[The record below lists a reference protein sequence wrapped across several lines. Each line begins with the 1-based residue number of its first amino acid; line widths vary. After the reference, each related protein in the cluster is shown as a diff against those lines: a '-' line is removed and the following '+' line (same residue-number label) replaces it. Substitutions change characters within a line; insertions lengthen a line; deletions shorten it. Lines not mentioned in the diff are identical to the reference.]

1 MNRRTIPAGA
11 LVVVVPLLLLALPA
25 AAKPVPLHIYT
36 PQMTNDM
43 RNAIDATS
51 ALEKELL
58 PHFERLR
65 KQKEDYDGTCGSGS
79 TDENCQSKFGQ
90 MTDTYADI
98 LAMLE
103 DGLAVLVE
111 RIEAASRSY
120 NGQFGQVAKLR
131 PSDLFDEIAG
141 THRSDLLPARSA
153 TGRLRRPLSARIR
166 TYLRLIGE
174 TGVSQAEQFI
184 HSAADLSE
192 TVDLSRQLLDVV
204 RYQRIGFDAAS
215 MLPADFQRQYEGLM
229 PGVASLILGEEV
241 VIPPADDLPPEP
253 ARAHDWA
260 ERRIDY

>member
-1 MNRRTIPAGA
+1 MIQSLVPALALA
-11 LVVVVPLLLLALPA
+11 LVASQGSG
-25 AAKPVPLHIYT
+25 KPVPIHIYT

-51 ALEKELL
+51 QLEQDLV

-65 KQKEDYDGTCGSGS
+65 KQKEDYDSTCGSGA
-79 TDENCQSKFGQ
+79 TDENCQQKFQQ

-103 DGLAVLVE
+103 DGMGVLVE
-111 RIEAASRSY
+111 KIESASRSY
-120 NGQFGQVAKLR
+120 NTQFTKIASLR

-141 THRSDLLPARSA
+141 THRSNLLPARSS

-166 TYLRLIGE
+166 MYLRLIGE

-192 TVDLSRQLLDVV
+192 TVELSRQLLDVV

-229 PGVASLILGEEV
+229 PGVASLILGEE
-241 VIPPADDLPPEP
+241 IILPPAEDLPSEP
-253 ARAHDWA
+253 SRAADWA